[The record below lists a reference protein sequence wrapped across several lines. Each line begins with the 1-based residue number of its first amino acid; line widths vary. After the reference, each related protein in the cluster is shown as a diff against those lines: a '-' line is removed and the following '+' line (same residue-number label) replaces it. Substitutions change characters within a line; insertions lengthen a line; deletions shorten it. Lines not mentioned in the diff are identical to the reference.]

1 MEVVTMTAI
10 SSNCSVPYPRSLVIS
25 GIILLALLCFPVVVN
40 SQQPT
45 ATIHS
50 VDGEVL
56 VSIQGKKAIAATVG
70 TILRSGDII
79 ETQAGTE
86 VVLLL
91 SEGSELR
98 LGQNTKI
105 DIAILQQ
112 QPESKARTSKLK
124 LLYGKIRAILS
135 PGHQEAGS
143 SFTVETPNAV
153 AGVKFSR
160 PVIEVSYDP
169 RTKTSLFKAYSVAL
183 TITNRSTKQIREV
196 PQGSQA
202 IVRNTSTLISP
213 ISKVAPPKEN
223 MIEQFRNVIRGATS
237 TSAPISVGVDMG
249 EFRGTITTET
259 STNPSPT
266 RRDNVEQKRFRP
278 VTLTIQEE

>member
-1 MEVVTMTAI
+1 MTAI
-10 SSNCSVPYPRSLVIS
+10 SLNCSVPCPRPLVVS
-25 GIILLALLCFPVVVN
+25 GIILLALLCFPAVVN
-40 SQQPT
+40 AQQPT

-50 VDGEVL
+50 LGGEVL
-56 VSIQGKKAIAATVG
+56 VSIQGKEAIAATVG
-70 TILRSGDII
+70 TVLRSGDII

-112 QPESKARTSKLK
+112 QPKSRARTSRLK

-169 RTKTSLFKAYSVAL
+169 HRKTSLFKAYSIAL
-183 TITNRSTKQIREV
+183 TITNRSTKQIWEV

-202 IVRNTSTLISP
+202 VVRNTSTLISP
-213 ISKVAPPKEN
+213 ISNVAPPKEN
-223 MIEQFRNVIRGATS
+223 MIGQSRNIVRGATS
-237 TSAPISVGVDMG
+237 TSAPISVGVGMG
-249 EFRGTITTET
+249 ESRGRTTTET
-259 STNPSPT
+259 STNPSPG
-266 RRDNVEQKRFRP
+266 RRDNVEQKRLRP
-278 VTLTIQEE
+278 VTLTIREE